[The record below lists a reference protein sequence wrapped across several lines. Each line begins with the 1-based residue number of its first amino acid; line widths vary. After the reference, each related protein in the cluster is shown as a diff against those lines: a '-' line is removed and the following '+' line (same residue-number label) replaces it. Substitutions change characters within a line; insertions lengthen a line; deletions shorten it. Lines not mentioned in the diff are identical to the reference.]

1 MKYKTF
7 LLLLLLSL
15 GIITIRGQVLGTQ
28 SISLSDWMF
37 SLDSTHW
44 QTVTIPHSYNAKDGH
59 SSKYYRGKAYY
70 KKVIFLS
77 KTDLKRP
84 LMLLFEG
91 AAQQA
96 TVFINNQPVVYH
108 RGGYT
113 PFWVSLDGHVH
124 EGENT
129 ITVTCDNHE
138 DVNLIPV
145 NSDFNKNGGLHNP
158 VFLLKMS
165 PLYFSP
171 EQTGLYRLH
180 VSTSKVNEEQATTVM
195 TAQLGNNTGH
205 RSKVTVVFSLV
216 DAEGDQV
223 YSHAVP
229 YQVAT
234 GSKLLTVSDQFTVS
248 HPHLWNGV
256 KDPYLYKAVITLKD
270 KKGTV
275 LDEVRTKIGY
285 RFYQVTADRGF
296 LLNGYPYPLRGV
308 AEHQDMAG
316 EASAVTK
323 TDIDRDYQII
333 QELGCNFL
341 RLAHY
346 PHRDYEY
353 QLCDSLGII
362 VQTEIPWVDVC
373 GTHAQQV
380 YFDNIHQQMQEMI
393 TTLYNH
399 PSIVFWGMWNEID
412 SWGNND
418 HFQGP
423 IDCKQVVSETARLY
437 DYAKSLDP
445 QRLVGVTDCSLY
457 EREGYTGLKGD
468 FFSENRY
475 NGWYYQKAAPAHI
488 FDEMAKVHTKHVVC
502 NLSEYGA
509 GIDPFCHTTE
519 TDMNKLRADDK
530 YHFEE
535 HGNLVHEEHVRQIL
549 RMPFLN
555 FTSAWVLFDF
565 PVAARQEGFM
575 DSEDGIHFTLDEKKK
590 YINDKGLVT
599 RDRKVKKDIFYLYKA
614 LWNHQAK
621 TVYITGRRLK
631 KLSSEK
637 PYSVK
642 VYSNASSLQLLI
654 DGKWVQTLPHC
665 DDSSGVI
672 WTFCPV
678 VLTAGKHEIKVIGDG
693 VEDTI
698 QKEVE

>member
-180 VSTSKVNEEQATTVM
+180 VSTSKVNEEQATTVI

-256 KDPYLYKAVITLKD
+256 KAPYLYKAVITLKD

-275 LDEVRTKIGY
+275 LDEVRTKVGY

-296 LLNGYPYPLRGV
+296 LLNGYPYPLCGV

>member
-256 KDPYLYKAVITLKD
+256 KAPYLYKAVITLKD

-599 RDRKVKKDIFYLYKA
+599 RDRKVKKDIFYLYKV

>member
-1 MKYKTF
+1 M
-7 LLLLLLSL
+7 LLLLLLSCAVSL
-15 GIITIRGQVLGTQ
+15 KGQNLGTQ
-28 SISLSDWMF
+28 TINLTDWVF
-37 SLDSTHW
+37 SLDSIHW
-44 QTVTIPHSYNAKDGH
+44 QSVTIPHSYNAIDGH
-59 SSKYYRGKAYY
+59 SPKYYRGKGYY
-70 KKVIFLS
+70 KKVISLS
-77 KTDLKRP
+77 KADLKRP

-96 TVFINNQPVVYH
+96 TVLVNNQPVIHH

-113 PFWVSLDGHVH
+113 PFWVTLNGHVH

-129 ITVTCDNHE
+129 VTVTCDNHE
-138 DVNLIPV
+138 DVDLIPV

-158 VFLLKMS
+158 ALLLKMS
-165 PLYFSP
+165 SVFFSP
-171 EQTGLYRLH
+171 EKTGFYRLH
-180 VSTSKVNEEQATTVM
+180 VVTPKVSEDEATTVM
-195 TAQLGNNTGH
+195 TAQLGNSTG
-205 RSKVTVVFSLV
+205 RKSKVTVVFSLL
-216 DAEGDQV
+216 DAEGNQV

-229 YQVAT
+229 YQVAV
-234 GSKLLTVSDQFTVS
+234 GSQLLTVSDQFTVA

-270 KKGTV
+270 KEGTV

-285 RFYQVTADRGF
+285 RFYQVTADKGF

-353 QLCDSLGII
+353 KLCDSLGII

-373 GTHAQQV
+373 GTHAQKE
-380 YFDNIHQQMQEMI
+380 YFDNIHQQMREMI
-393 TTLYNH
+393 TSLYNH

-412 SWGNND
+412 NWGNND

-423 IDCKQVVSETARLY
+423 IDCQRVVSETARLY

-445 QRLVGVTDCSLY
+445 QRLVGITDCSLY
-457 EREGYTGLKGD
+457 EREGYARLKGD

-475 NGWYYQKAAPAHI
+475 NGWYYQKADPAHI
-488 FDEMAKVHTKHVVC
+488 FDEMGKVHTKHAVC

-535 HGNLVHEEHVRQIL
+535 LGNLVHEEHVRQIL
-549 RMPFLN
+549 NMPFLN

-575 DSEDGIHFTLDEKKK
+575 DSDDGIHFTTDENKK

-599 RDRKVKKDIFYLYKA
+599 RDRKVKKDVFYLYKA

-631 KLSSEK
+631 KLYANK
-637 PYSVK
+637 PYTVK
-642 VYSNASSLQLLI
+642 VYSNASSLQLWI
-654 DGKWVQTLPHC
+654 DGKWVQTLPQC
-665 DDSSGVI
+665 DDPSGVI
-672 WTFCPV
+672 WTFRPV
-678 VLTAGKHEIKVIGDG
+678 VLPVGSHEIKVVGDG
-693 VEDTI
+693 VEDVVGWDTT
-698 QKEVE
+698 QPLL

>member
-1 MKYKTF
+1 MKHISLA
-7 LLLLLLSL
+7 LLLLFCALS
-15 GIITIRGQVLGTQ
+15 IKGQVLGTQ
-28 SISLSDWMF
+28 TINLREWAF

-44 QTVTIPHSYNAKDGH
+44 QSVIIPHSYNTIDGH
-59 SSKYYRGKAYY
+59 SPKYYRGKGYY
-70 KKVIFLS
+70 RKTISLS
-77 KTDLKRP
+77 RTDLKRP

-96 TVFINNQPVVYH
+96 TVYINNKPVIHH

-113 PFWVSLDGHVH
+113 PFWLSLNGLVH

-129 ITVTCDNHE
+129 VTVTCDNHE

-158 VFLLKMS
+158 AFLLKMG

-171 EQTGLYRLH
+171 EQTGLYRMH
-180 VSTSKVNEEQATTVM
+180 VSTPTVSEEQAVTVM
-195 TAQLGNNTGH
+195 TARIGNGAG
-205 RSKVTVVFSLV
+205 RKSKVTVTYSLL
-216 DAEGDQV
+216 DAEGNQV
-223 YSHAVP
+223 YSHDVP
-229 YQVAT
+229 YEVGAGQKT
-234 GSKLLTVSDQFTVS
+234 QTVTDRFTLS
-248 HPHLWNGV
+248 YPHLWNGV
-256 KDPYLYKAVITLKD
+256 KDPYLYQAVIILKD
-270 KKGTV
+270 RKGNV

-285 RFYQVTADRGF
+285 RFYEVTADKGF
-296 LLNGYPYPLRGV
+296 LLNGHPYPLRGV

-316 EASAVTK
+316 EASAVTEA
-323 TDIDRDYQII
+323 DIDRDYRII

-373 GTHAQQV
+373 GTHAQEA

-393 TTLYNH
+393 TSLYNH

-412 SWGNND
+412 NWGNNN

-423 IDCKQVVSETARLY
+423 IDCKRVVSETARLY
-437 DYAKSLDP
+437 DYAKCLDP

-457 EREGYTGLKGD
+457 EREGYAGLKGD

-475 NGWYYQKAAPAHI
+475 NGWYYQKANSAHI
-488 FDEMAKVHTKHVVC
+488 ANEMAAVHNRHAVC

-549 RMPFLN
+549 KMPFLN

-575 DSEDGIHFTLDEKKK
+575 DSDDGVHFTIDENKK

-599 RDRKVKKDIFYLYKA
+599 RDRKVKKDIFFLYKA

-621 TVYITGRRLK
+621 TVYITGRRLR

-642 VYSNASSLQLLI
+642 VYSNAACLQLFI
-654 DGKWVQTLPHC
+654 DDKWKETLPVC
-665 DDSSGVI
+665 TDPSGVI
-672 WTFCPV
+672 WSFRPIA
-678 VLTAGKHEIKVIGDG
+678 LSPGRHEIKVIGDS
-693 VEDTI
+693 VEDAVY
-698 QKEVE
+698 KDVE

>member
-1 MKYKTF
+1 MKHISLA
-7 LLLLLLSL
+7 LLLLFYTFSL
-15 GIITIRGQVLGTQ
+15 KGQILGTRTVN
-28 SISLSDWMF
+28 LKDWAF
-37 SLDSTHW
+37 SLDSIHW
-44 QTVTIPHSYNAKDGH
+44 QSVTIPHSYNAIDGH
-59 SSKYYRGKAYY
+59 SPKYYRGKGYY
-70 KKVIFLS
+70 RKTESLS
-77 KTDLKRP
+77 RTDLKRP
-84 LMLLFEG
+84 LILLFEG

-96 TVFINNQPVVYH
+96 TVYINNKPVIHH

-113 PFWVSLDGHVH
+113 PFWLSLNGLVH

-129 ITVTCDNHE
+129 VAVTCDNHE
-138 DVNLIPV
+138 DINLIPV

-158 VFLLKMS
+158 AFLLKMS

-171 EQTGLYRLH
+171 EHTGLYRLH
-180 VSTSKVNEEQATTVM
+180 VSTPVVNEEQAVTVM
-195 TAQLGNNTGH
+195 TARIGNGTG
-205 RSKVTVVFSLV
+205 RKSKVTVTYSLL
-216 DAEGDQV
+216 DAEGNQV
-223 YSHAVP
+223 YSHNVP
-229 YQVAT
+229 YEVGVGQKT
-234 GSKLLTVSDQFTVS
+234 QTVTDRFTLS

-256 KDPYLYKAVITLKD
+256 KDPYLYQAVIILKD
-270 KKGTV
+270 RKGNV

-285 RFYQVTADRGF
+285 RFYQVTADKGF
-296 LLNGYPYPLRGV
+296 LLNGHPYPLRGV

-316 EASAVTK
+316 EASAVTEA
-323 TDIDRDYQII
+323 DIDRDYRII

-373 GTHAQQV
+373 GIHAQEE

-393 TTLYNH
+393 TSLYNH

-412 SWGNND
+412 NWGNND
-418 HFQGP
+418 HFQGL
-423 IDCKQVVSETARLY
+423 IDCKRVASETARLY

-457 EREGYTGLKGD
+457 EREGYAGLKGD

-475 NGWYYQKAAPAHI
+475 NGWYYQKANPTHI
-488 FDEMAKVHTKHVVC
+488 ADEMAEVHNIHAVC

-535 HGNLVHEEHVRQIL
+535 HGNLVHEEHVRQIQK
-549 RMPFLN
+549 MPFLN

-575 DSEDGIHFTLDEKKK
+575 DSDDGIHFTIDENKK

-599 RDRKVKKDIFYLYKA
+599 RDRKVKKDIFYLYKS

-631 KLSSEK
+631 KLSYEK

-642 VYSNASSLQLLI
+642 VYSNATCLQLFV
-654 DGKWVQTLPHC
+654 DGKWKKNLPDC
-665 DDSSGVI
+665 TDPSGVI
-672 WTFCPV
+672 WSFRPI
-678 VLTAGKHEIKVIGDG
+678 VLSPGRHEIKVIGDG
-693 VEDTI
+693 VEDTVF
-698 QKEVE
+698 KDVE

>member
-59 SSKYYRGKAYY
+59 SSKCYRGKAYY

-256 KDPYLYKAVITLKD
+256 KAPYLYKAVITLKD

-457 EREGYTGLKGD
+457 EREGYIGLKGD

>member
-1 MKYKTF
+1 M
-7 LLLLLLSL
+7 LLLLLLSCAVSL
-15 GIITIRGQVLGTQ
+15 KGQNLGTQ
-28 SISLSDWMF
+28 TINLTDWVF
-37 SLDSTHW
+37 SLDSIHW
-44 QTVTIPHSYNAKDGH
+44 QSVTIPHSYNAIDGH
-59 SSKYYRGKAYY
+59 SPKYYRGKGYY
-70 KKVIFLS
+70 KKVISLS
-77 KTDLKRP
+77 KADLKRP

-96 TVFINNQPVVYH
+96 TVLVNNQPVIHH

-113 PFWVSLDGHVH
+113 PFWVTLNGHVH

-129 ITVTCDNHE
+129 VTVTCDNHE
-138 DVNLIPV
+138 DVDLIPV

-158 VFLLKMS
+158 ALLLKMS
-165 PLYFSP
+165 SVFFSP
-171 EQTGLYRLH
+171 EKTGFYRLH
-180 VSTSKVNEEQATTVM
+180 VVTPKVSEDEATTVM
-195 TAQLGNNTGH
+195 TAQLGNSTG
-205 RSKVTVVFSLV
+205 RKSKVTVVFSLL
-216 DAEGDQV
+216 DAEGNQV

-229 YQVAT
+229 YQVAV
-234 GSKLLTVSDQFTVS
+234 GSQLLTVSDQFTVA

-256 KDPYLYKAVITLKD
+256 KDPYLYKAIITLKD

-285 RFYQVTADRGF
+285 RFYQVTADKGF

-333 QELGCNFL
+333 QELCCNFL

-353 QLCDSLGII
+353 KLCDSLGII

-373 GTHAQQV
+373 GTHAQKE
-380 YFDNIHQQMQEMI
+380 YFDNIHQQMREMI
-393 TTLYNH
+393 TSLYNH

-412 SWGNND
+412 NWGNND

-423 IDCKQVVSETARLY
+423 IDCQRVVSETARLY

-457 EREGYTGLKGD
+457 GREGYAGLKGD

-475 NGWYYQKAAPAHI
+475 NGWYYQKAIPAHV
-488 FDEMAKVHTKHVVC
+488 FEDMAAVHQKHPVC

-535 HGNLVHEEHVRQIL
+535 LGNLVHEEHVRQIL
-549 RMPFLN
+549 NMPFLN

-575 DSEDGIHFTLDEKKK
+575 DSDDGIHFTTDENKK

-599 RDRKVKKDIFYLYKA
+599 RDRKVKKDVFYLYKA
-614 LWNHQAK
+614 LWNHQVK

-631 KLSSEK
+631 KLYADK
-637 PYSVK
+637 PYTVK
-642 VYSNASSLQLLI
+642 VYSNASSLQLWI
-654 DGKWVQTLPHC
+654 DGKWVQTLPQC
-665 DDSSGVI
+665 DDPSGVI
-672 WTFCPV
+672 WTFRPV
-678 VLTAGKHEIKVIGDG
+678 VLPVGSHEIKVVGDG
-693 VEDTI
+693 VEDVVGWDTT
-698 QKEVE
+698 QPLL